1 MHMEPRL
8 VCFARG
14 AWARIQARIRAY
26 SAIWVDASLLRTLFM
41 HDMYT
46 LFDPHERC
54 EIGRSHQSASSLP
67 CIQALVCGT
76 IDLEQCLGGVGPQNS
91 RVITNRLPVFLSRVG
106 AGLEQVMTHK
116 FLVDLTSSPS
126 IRPRERESKI
136 SFPPAV
142 DRDDDFSAS
151 GLSLAVGDGPAA
163 LRPQPPQIYCAASSD

>member
-1 MHMEPRL
+1 MRACVLCAMSCARARARRL
-8 VCFARG
+8 PLTPYGIRVTPLAGVCILIFRLTIYILIAFSR
-14 AWARIQARIRAY
+14 
-26 SAIWVDASLLRTLFM
+26 RTLNAKEGQLKLQM
-41 HDMYT
+41 
-46 LFDPHERC
+46 
-54 EIGRSHQSASSLP
+54 
-67 CIQALVCGT
+67 
-76 IDLEQCLGGVGPQNS
+76 
-91 RVITNRLPVFLSRVG
+91 
-106 AGLEQVMTHK
+106 